1 MKIINAIGLVL
12 LLVLSACAK
21 EQPSQP
27 TQVTTPMPTAEEPQT
42 PEQVVVE
49 ETQAEAP
56 AEEPKEA
63 TANEIQILGKGG
75 FEPGE
80 LAISA
85 GSSVTWINKDSKPL
99 TLTVFK
105 DSKFYQNSDVI
116 NPNGMFEL
124 AFSGKGNYEYWSTAY
139 GVRAKITV
147 E

>member
-116 NPNGMFEL
+116 NPNGMF
-124 AFSGKGNYEYWSTAY
+124 
-139 GVRAKITV
+139 
-147 E
+147 